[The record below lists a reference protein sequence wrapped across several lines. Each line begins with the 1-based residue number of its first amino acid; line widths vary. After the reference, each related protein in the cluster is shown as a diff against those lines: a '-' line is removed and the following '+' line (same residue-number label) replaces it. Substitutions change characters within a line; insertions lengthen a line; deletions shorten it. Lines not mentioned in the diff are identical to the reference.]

1 MDSATVQLGELITTS
16 TSPYYTATLMHK
28 IATLLDK
35 GADVNIAVCVYRS
48 SSGSLVCRLL
58 GSNPVIDSL
67 FDRRW
72 NGWSPADNA
81 SKFQHLGSPISVA
94 TPLIDAAGADNE
106 EALSFFAQRGA
117 RIEPILERLSSNL
130 ISIDRLWVPLLL
142 PGKGASYQSIQKL
155 LDLAGPENAL
165 VQRWVQVA
173 FNNVATSGG
182 DKHLALMLLLHGAQP
197 TTRELNSGSSQA
209 VFDLAT
215 RHQIFPAAL
224 STSDSGFIRLVFLDN
239 VDLCALVPRDKSS
252 RTARGHFG
260 KTSLMIAVGN
270 KSAAMCKFLLD
281 SGADP
286 NECDDFGMTALMEA
300 IYYGHEEAVN
310 LLLARGAETKRQ
322 DVPVRAAKKK
332 SRVQP
337 QNSALDY
344 FPVGHDDQWN
354 ECARMCERRGWHAIH
369 LAAHKGRLNAL
380 RALCNAS
387 ADLAALNDA
396 GCSPLD
402 VAMRNSQD
410 LAAYYLLSR
419 KCKFDAKSPAAS
431 RLLTQAVTDCRHDIV
446 TQMIK
451 YGVLPS
457 PCSGLGGEHTV
468 VETLSKMKEQSLIL
482 LPPRVLEM
490 CLPKDHKGIT
500 ADLCVNCSI
509 YLTTAKFSPAPESDP
524 SCRFCQLL
532 GDCSLD
538 KPDHLPELRYS
549 MKDGAKDDEL
559 VTVSPELTFRHP
571 IKKIEGEIC
580 IPYLLHILELTIE
593 V

>member
-16 TSPYYTATLMHK
+16 TSSYYTATLMHK

-281 SGADP
+281 CGADP

-322 DVPVRAAKKK
+322 DVPARAAKKK

-490 CLPKDHKGIT
+490 NLPKDHKGIT
-500 ADLCVNCSI
+500 ADLCVNCST

>member
-16 TSPYYTATLMHK
+16 TFPWYTATLMNK

-35 GADVNIAVCVYRS
+35 GADINIAVCLYRP
-48 SSGSLVCRLL
+48 SGGLTVCRLL

-67 FDRRW
+67 FNWRS

-81 SKFQHLGSPISVA
+81 SKFQHLGSPTAVA
-94 TPLIDAAGADNE
+94 TPLIDAADADNE

-130 ISIDRLWVPLLL
+130 ISIDRLWDPFLL
-142 PGKGASYQSIQKL
+142 PGKGARYQSIQKI

-173 FNNVATSGG
+173 FNNVATSG

-197 TTRELNSGSSQA
+197 MNRELDSGSSQA
-209 VFDLAT
+209 IFDLAT

-252 RTARGHFG
+252 RTARGPFG

-281 SGADP
+281 CGADP

-322 DVPVRAAKKK
+322 NVPARAAKTK

-354 ECARMCERRGWHAIH
+354 ECAKMCERRGWHAIH
-369 LAAHKGRLNAL
+369 LAAHKGRLSAL

-446 TQMIK
+446 TQMIE
-451 YGVLPS
+451 YGVLLS
-457 PCSGLGGEHTV
+457 PGSGLGGEHTV
-468 VETLSKMKEQSLIL
+468 VETLSKMKEQSLTL

-490 CLPKDHKGIT
+490 ELPKDHKQIT
-500 ADLCVNCSI
+500 ADLCVNCSTN
-509 YLTTAKFSPAPESDP
+509 LTTAKFSSASDPDP
-524 SCRFCQLL
+524 SCKFCQLL

-538 KPDHLPELRYS
+538 RPDHLPELRYS

-580 IPYLLHILELTIE
+580 KPYLLHILELTIE